1 MSLPRCPLAVPAS
14 VLFLLPTHARAHP
27 HQDPIPEPPPT
38 QVVVFDEV
46 PELVVEKP
54 PRWKTKEREPEQE
67 YDRDTF
73 GRAWGLGSSLVAIP
87 VADGDH
93 SNRIPRC
100 VFGLQLDGPGS
111 IWFITAT
118 GVDPES
124 FTPGPEHGELS
135 RFGFAFHLAGD
146 HDGDGVPD
154 LWVSAPGRLDDPG
167 KVFLVSTFGREV
179 LRVLSSPD
187 QQMRF
192 GTAMCAV
199 PDQDGDG
206 VEDVAVF
213 AEEQAPGG
221 RYHAYVTVYV
231 YSTAD
236 GEILQTPIRGL
247 RGGAYGCPQ
256 LAWIPTGTGESA
268 GLLLVSIYS
277 GKPNRLIATRL
288 PRGERAWTL
297 YEESRDEHT
306 AWSLASTPDRDGDG
320 VPEVLG
326 GDLGWRDAYY
336 GGRARVVS
344 GLTGKV
350 LFGTAGMWASHDAG
364 FSLARHDDFDG
375 DGVADHLVTDQMPIF
390 EGGSIL
396 VISGEDGS
404 AVKRLTLS
412 GGFFSI
418 GRTLDVGA
426 DWDAKGKRDICFS
439 SWMPT
444 AGGRETAAAI
454 GVISIEE
461 GRYLHRVVPSDL
473 MELIWR
479 REHGR

>member
-1 MSLPRCPLAVPAS
+1 MSLSAAPLVSALVLLS
-14 VLFLLPTHARAHP
+14 VHAAAHP
-27 HQDPIPEPPPT
+27 LQGPAVEVPPT
-38 QVVVFDEV
+38 RVIVFDEV
-46 PELVVEKP
+46 LELVVEKP
-54 PRWKTKEREPEQE
+54 PRWTAKDRKPKRE
-67 YDRDTF
+67 YDGDTLA
-73 GRAWGLGSSLVAIP
+73 RARSLGSSLVAIP
-87 VADGDH
+87 VAAEDAPA
-93 SNRIPRC
+93 RCPRC

-167 KVFLVSTFGREV
+167 KVFLVSTLERKV
-179 LRVLSSPD
+179 LRVLSSPEER
-187 QQMRF
+187 MRF

-206 VEDVAVF
+206 IEDVAVF

-221 RYHAYVTVYV
+221 RYHAFVTVYV
-231 YSTAD
+231 YSTTD
-236 GEILQTPIRGL
+236 GEIVQTPIGGL
-247 RGGAYGCPQ
+247 QGGAYGCPQ
-256 LAWIPTGTGESA
+256 LAWIPTGDGESA
-268 GLLLVSIYS
+268 GLLLVSVYS
-277 GKPNRLIATRL
+277 AEPNRLIAIRL

-297 YEESRDEHT
+297 YEESRWEHT

-320 VPEVLG
+320 VPEVLV

-364 FSLARHDDFDG
+364 FSLARYGDFEG
-375 DGVADHLVTDQMPIF
+375 DGIADHLVTDQMPIF
-390 EGGSIL
+390 EGGSVL
-396 VISGEDGS
+396 VISGVDGS

-412 GGFFSI
+412 SGFWSI

-426 DWDAKGKRDICFS
+426 DWDGKGKRDICLS
-439 SWMPT
+439 SWVPT
-444 AGGRETAAAI
+444 AGGRETAAVI

-461 GRYLHRVVPSDL
+461 GRYLHRVVLSDL
-473 MELIWR
+473 MELIWQ